1 VFLLRKD
8 AIRIKECGGHLPVV
22 HAVLLK
28 GQIGCNLEVY
38 VDDII
43 MKTRQGDSLTHNLEE
58 TFSNLLHF
66 NIRLNP
72 EK

>member
-1 VFLLRKD
+1 
-8 AIRIKECGGHLPVV
+8 VV